1 MISLTKKLKPKRKKF
16 EGLNSSLAQSSE
28 AVVLKFLF
36 FNYATVPKQ
45 FFNGS
50 RSP

>member
-28 AVVLKFLF
+28 AVVLKFF
-36 FNYATVPKQ
+36 FKLR
-45 FFNGS
+45 NG
-50 RSP
+50 PQAIF